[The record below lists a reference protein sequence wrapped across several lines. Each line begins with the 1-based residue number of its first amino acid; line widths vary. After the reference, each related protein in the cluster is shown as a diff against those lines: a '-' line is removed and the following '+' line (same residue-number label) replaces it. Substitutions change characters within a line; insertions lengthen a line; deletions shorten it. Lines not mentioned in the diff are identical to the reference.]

1 MTKTPATNL
10 AFVAFVLALLI
21 TVQGVQLSAEAQTPE
36 DRANRERAIQLY
48 LQNKFTEAI
57 PLLEKLVKV
66 YPNDP
71 VIWEELGWATFV
83 VSESLTDEQKRTSG
97 RDHARAA
104 LLRAQEL
111 GDNSNLL
118 RAGLE
123 ALSAPTALSASFSA
137 NKDANA
143 AMLEGETAHVRGEF
157 DKAIAAYERAL
168 KLDPTLYIAA
178 LWIGDMY
185 FKKGYQET
193 DTNVRDGSLNKAG
206 EWFARAI
213 AINENLETAH
223 RYWGDALVLQ
233 GRPKEAMAKFIDGI
247 IAEPGNRN
255 AYAGLS
261 QWGDRYRV
269 EMGHPAIEVPTK
281 VTLTSD
287 KKLNVEFDPRLRSS
301 EDGSAAW
308 ENYGAVRTRWFDVDF
323 SKRFPN
329 EHVYRHTLSE
339 ETEALRKT
347 AEAAAALLKTGKV
360 KSLSPSLAAL
370 VRLNEADLLEPFIF
384 FARVDEGI
392 SQDYPEFR
400 RAHRDKLRRYWS
412 DVVIARQ

>member
-1 MTKTPATNL
+1 MTKTPTNNL

-36 DRANRERAIQLY
+36 DQANRERAIQLY

-66 YPNDP
+66 YPNDA

-111 GDNSNLL
+111 GDHSNLL

-123 ALSAPTALSASFSA
+123 ALSAPAALSATFSA

-143 AMLEGETAHVRGEF
+143 AMLEGEAAHVRGDF

-168 KLDPTLYIAA
+168 KLDPTLYLAA

-233 GRPKEAMAKFIDGI
+233 GRSKEAMAKFIDGI

-255 AYAGLS
+255 AYA
-261 QWGDRYRV
+261 
-269 EMGHPAIEVPTK
+269 
-281 VTLTSD
+281 
-287 KKLNVEFDPRLRSS
+287 
-301 EDGSAAW
+301 
-308 ENYGAVRTRWFDVDF
+308 
-323 SKRFPN
+323 
-329 EHVYRHTLSE
+329 
-339 ETEALRKT
+339 
-347 AEAAAALLKTGKV
+347 
-360 KSLSPSLAAL
+360 
-370 VRLNEADLLEPFIF
+370 
-384 FARVDEGI
+384 
-392 SQDYPEFR
+392 
-400 RAHRDKLRRYWS
+400 
-412 DVVIARQ
+412 